1 MLQLNVNNE
10 TSRLLAVVLGTAKS
24 NGPDPMLEDC
34 YDPISR
40 ENILANGFVVGKKYI
55 YLSTNNGRLFL
66 IDTLTGKTS
75 KIIKIDNQ
83 NISGPFVV
91 NRFLYLF

>member
-40 ENILANGFVVGKKYI
+40 ENILIICKYI
-55 YLSTNNGRLFL
+55 HSTN
-66 IDTLTGKTS
+66 IY
-75 KIIKIDNQ
+75 II
-83 NISGPFVV
+83 
-91 NRFLYLF
+91 

>member
-40 ENILANGFVVGKKYI
+40 ENILAN
-55 YLSTNNGRLFL
+55 T
-66 IDTLTGKTS
+66 
-75 KIIKIDNQ
+75 
-83 NISGPFVV
+83 
-91 NRFLYLF
+91 